1 MVKYFHFFKNFPQ
14 IVVIHKVKAFG
25 RVNEAEVE
33 VFLELS
39 CFFCDPTDV
48 GNLITMKKQNL
59 IYEEK
64 NMYLILLMTLGH

>member
-1 MVKYFHFFKNFPQ
+1 M
-14 IVVIHKVKAFG
+14 IHKVKAFG
-25 RVNEAEVE
+25 IVNEAEVE

-48 GNLITMKKQNL
+48 GNLINIKKLNL
-59 IYEEK
+59 VAEGK